1 MAPTPKRPNIALTQ
15 FYFVDAC
22 MDRNAKLRT
31 FLNPTVPQV
40 FGIELSEADR
50 REAPMIFSTVDG
62 TIALGRSR
70 KPSHFCQALTQAF
83 ERGAEEPNP
92 VTEKWSV
99 TATTMKNALDYYYDK
114 NKLGTHVTMG
124 SLVGSPVIRH
134 LAGPPDVDISVEVQ
148 PDDLGL
154 PCAID
159 VLDENSIAIAG
170 CNPDAKTKFDLTIKA
185 GFYRVQV
192 NSGRLKSTPFRSKG
206 RPFMKPTL
214 DPWTHNLVPLLKPE
228 S

>member
-1 MAPTPKRPNIALTQ
+1 
-15 FYFVDAC
+15 
-22 MDRNAKLRT
+22 
-31 FLNPTVPQV
+31 
-40 FGIELSEADR
+40 
-50 REAPMIFSTVDG
+50 MIFSTVDG